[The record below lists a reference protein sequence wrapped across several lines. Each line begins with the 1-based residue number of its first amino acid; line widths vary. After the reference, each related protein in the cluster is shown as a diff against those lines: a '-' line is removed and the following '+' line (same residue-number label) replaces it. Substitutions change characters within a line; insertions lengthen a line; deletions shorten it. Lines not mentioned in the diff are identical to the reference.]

1 MSKIKIKSTIS
12 KNNENISKIMVE
24 ALKSDNKIIF
34 YDENNTLMKVEI
46 DGAMVVITRSN
57 EDMKLLMS
65 FEKNKSLNSFCEIK
79 TLNSKIDVKTITKD
93 LIISSNSLKII
104 YDMYMDDEYSGT
116 FNYKLEWRD

>member
-1 MSKIKIKSTIS
+1 MSKIKIKSVIS
-12 KNNENISKIMVE
+12 KNNENISEIATD

-46 DGAMVVITRSN
+46 NFNNVVITRSN
-57 EDMKLLMS
+57 DEMKLTMS
-65 FEKNKSLNSFCEIK
+65 FEKNKSMESFCEIK

-93 LIISSNSLKII
+93 LIISTSSLRII
-104 YDMYMDDEYSGT
+104 YDMYMSDEYNGT

>member
-1 MSKIKIKSTIS
+1 MSKIKIKSVIS
-12 KNNENISKIMVE
+12 KNDENISEITTE

-46 DGAMVVITRSN
+46 NSDIVVITRDN
-57 EDMKLLMS
+57 EEMKLLMS

-104 YDMYMDDEYSGT
+104 YDMYMDDEYNGT